1 MENMKTL
8 KFERDDNEVVIRL
21 GAGTRP
27 VDANNP
33 EHASTAVELT
43 LPTSFSAEAWA
54 VWNYLDGAAFIY
66 DYDGRLV
73 VTDEA
78 LDLTYCGDGSH
89 ENPIGGPRWIVDSWD
104 ELEEIL
110 VATYCDLVEN
120 AVIEPVEKIL
130 SEEMYDEPIKG
141 GSITGNFVE
150 VIGERVVNRCG
161 KILEQYLYNIEG
173 YTPKNGLPFVAL
185 KSNIYLFG

>member
-8 KFERDDNEVVIRL
+8 KFKRHDNKVVIRL

-33 EHASTAVELT
+33 KHAITAVELT
-43 LPTSFSAEAWA
+43 LPTSFSAEAWTT
-54 VWNYLDGAAFIY
+54 WNYLDGAAFIY
-66 DYDGRLV
+66 EYDGRLV

-78 LDLTYCGDGSH
+78 LDLTAHSDGNM
-89 ENPIGGPRWIVDSWD
+89 ENHIGGPRWIVDSWD

-110 VATYCDLVEN
+110 EETYFCLAEEE
-120 AVIEPVEKIL
+120 VIEPVEKIL

-150 VIGERVVNRCG
+150 VIGERVVNRFG

>member
-21 GAGTRP
+21 GRGTRP
-27 VDANNP
+27 ADANNP

-43 LPTSFSAEAWA
+43 LPTSVPAEAWA
-54 VWNYLDGAAFIY
+54 VWNYLDGTAFIY
-66 DYDGRLV
+66 EYDGRLV

-78 LDLTYCGDGSH
+78 LDLTAHGDGSRD
-89 ENPIGGPRWIVDSWD
+89 NPIGGPRWIVDSWD

-110 VATYCDLVEN
+110 LATYCDLVEDDM
-120 AVIEPVEKIL
+120 IEPVEKIL
-130 SEEMYDEPIKG
+130 SETMYDEPIRG
-141 GSITGNFVE
+141 GSFTGNLVE
-150 VIGERVVNRCG
+150 IIGERVVNRCG

-185 KSNIYLFG
+185 KSNIYTF

>member
-1 MENMKTL
+1 MEYMKTL
-8 KFERDDNEVVIRL
+8 KFKRDDNKVVIRP
-21 GAGTRP
+21 GAGTRS
-27 VDANNP
+27 VDTNNP
-33 EHASTAVELT
+33 KHASTAVELT

-54 VWNYLDGAAFIY
+54 TWNYLDGAAFIY
-66 DYDGRLV
+66 EYDGKLV

-78 LDLTYCGDGSH
+78 LDLTAHSDGNM
-89 ENPIGGPRWIVDSWD
+89 ENQIGGPRWIVDSWD

-110 VATYCDLVEN
+110 EETYLCLVEEE
-120 AVIEPVEKIL
+120 VIEPVDKIL

-141 GSITGNFVE
+141 GSINGNFVE

>member
-8 KFERDDNEVVIRL
+8 KFKRHDNKVVIRL

-54 VWNYLDGAAFIY
+54 TWNYLDGAAFIY
-66 DYDGRLV
+66 EYDGKLV

-78 LDLTYCGDGSH
+78 LDLTVYGDGNM
-89 ENPIGGPRWIVDSWD
+89 ENQIDGPRWIVESWD

-110 VATYCDLVEN
+110 EQTYFCLVEEE
-120 AVIEPVEKIL
+120 VIEPVEKIL
-130 SEEMYDEPIKG
+130 SETMYETPRQG
-141 GSITGNFVE
+141 GSVTGNLVE
-150 VIGERVVNRCG
+150 IIGERTVNRCG
-161 KILEQYLYNIEG
+161 KIHEQYLYNIVG
-173 YTPKNGLPFVAL
+173 YTPQNSLPFTAL
-185 KSNIYLFG
+185 KSNIYTF